1 MKMMGVWSTGKKMV
15 FLNVMLR
22 QLDNWWTR
30 RYAWRIYPRCIKE
43 RRGYGKKEHMENIM
57 RRTNI
62 YLIRIP
68 EGETGDN
75 EGKAIFKEI
84 MATNVW
90 ELKNIN
96 PQIHDI

>member
-1 MKMMGVWSTGKKMV
+1 MYEREM
-15 FLNVMLR
+15 
-22 QLDNWWTR
+22 
-30 RYAWRIYPRCIKE
+30 RIWKQ
-43 RRGYGKKEHMENIM
+43 EHMENTM

-68 EGETGDN
+68 EGESGHN

-84 MATNVW
+84 MATNVP

-96 PQIHDI
+96 PQTHDIQHIQSRINKVSS